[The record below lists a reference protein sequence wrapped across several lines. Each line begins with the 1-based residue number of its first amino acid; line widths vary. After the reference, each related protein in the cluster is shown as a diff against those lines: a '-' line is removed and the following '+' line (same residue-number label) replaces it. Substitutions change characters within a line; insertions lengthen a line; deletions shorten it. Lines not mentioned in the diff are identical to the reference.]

1 MSIAEKVR
9 VSEELDQWLRETRR
23 YLHMNP
29 ELSLQETN
37 TARIVTGQLSE
48 LGIEHKTGV
57 GGDGRS
63 LYTPKEALELA
74 GIKTGPVTGGTGVV
88 GIIHGRKPGKTILLR
103 ADMDALPMDEQNDV
117 EYKSTKPGAMHSCGH
132 DVHTTVLMGVG
143 EILNNMKDQFDGTVV
158 LMFQPGEEGYGGAA
172 AMINDGILDDPKVDA
187 ALALHVGVDGR
198 AGQIQVNEGA
208 NNAASDGLEIFI
220 EGIGGHAARPHVGV
234 DSTLVAAQIVVAL
247 QSIVSRNVD
256 PMESAVVTIGK
267 LEAGTA
273 SNIIPHTAKLEGTVR
288 TYDPGVRDHIEQRIK
303 ELVPGIAEG
312 MGAKA
317 KVAYLRG
324 YPALINHPDMVSLV
338 KEAGTEVLGS
348 ENVLPARPKM
358 AGEDMA
364 FIGERVPTCM
374 FSLCV
379 SDPDREI
386 IYPPHHPRFDAD
398 EDALA
403 VGVRVMATAAL
414 KYLGADGA
422 TS

>member
-1 MSIAEKVR
+1 MSIAEKIQ
-9 VSEELDQWLRETRR
+9 VSDELDKWLRETRR

-37 TARIVTGQLSE
+37 TARVVAGQLSE

-88 GIIHGRKPGKTILLR
+88 GIIRGRGPGKTILLR

-117 EYKSTKPGAMHSCGH
+117 DYKSTKPGAMHSCGH
-132 DVHTTVLMGVG
+132 DVHTTVLMGVA

-172 AMINDGILDDPKVDA
+172 AMINDGILDDYKVDA
-187 ALALHVGVDGR
+187 ALALHVGVDTR
-198 AGQIQVNEGA
+198 AGQISVNEAA
-208 NNAASDGLEIFI
+208 NNAASDGLEILI
-220 EGIGGHAARPHVGV
+220 EGIGGHAARPHAGV
-234 DSTLVAAQIVVAL
+234 DSTLVAAQVVVAL

-256 PMESAVVTIGK
+256 PMDSAVVTIGK
-267 LEAGTA
+267 LHAGTA

-288 TYDPGVRDHIEQRIK
+288 TYDPDVRDHIEKRVK
-303 ELVPGIAEG
+303 ELVTGIAQS
-312 MGAKA
+312 MGASA
-317 KVAYLRG
+317 EVAYLRG
-324 YPALINHPDMVSLV
+324 YPPLINNSDMVSLV
-338 KEAGTEVLGS
+338 KDAGAEVLGA
-348 ENVLPARPKM
+348 ENVFPSRPKM

-364 FIGERVPTCM
+364 FVAERVPTCM
-374 FSLCV
+374 FSLGV
-379 SDPDREI
+379 SDPEREI

-414 KYLGADGA
+414 KYLGAGK
-422 TS
+422 

>member
-1 MSIAEKVR
+1 MSIAEKVQ
-9 VSEELDQWLRETRR
+9 VSEELDQWLRDTRR

-29 ELSLQETN
+29 ELSLQEEN
-37 TARIVTGQLSE
+37 TARVVAGQLSE

-57 GGDGRS
+57 GGDGRT

-103 ADMDALPMDEQNDV
+103 ADMDALPMDEQNNV

-132 DVHTTVLMGVG
+132 DVHTTVLMGVA
-143 EILNNMKDQFDGTVV
+143 EVLNNLKDQFDGTVV

-172 AMINDGILDDPKVDA
+172 AMINDGLLDDPKVDA

-198 AGQIQVNEGA
+198 AGQISVNSGA
-208 NNAASDGLEIFI
+208 NTAAADGLEIFV

-234 DSTLVAAQIVVAL
+234 DTTLVAAQIVVAL

-256 PMESAVVTIGK
+256 PGESAVVTIGK
-267 LEAGTA
+267 LHAGTA
-273 SNIIPHTAKLEGTVR
+273 SNIIPATAKIEGTVR
-288 TYDPGVRDHIEQRIK
+288 TYNQDVRDHIEKRIK
-303 ELVPGIAEG
+303 EIVAGIASS
-312 MGAKA
+312 MGATA

-324 YPALINHPDMVSLV
+324 YPPLFNDPEMADLV
-338 KEAGTEVLGS
+338 REAGTEVLGA
-348 ENVLPARPKM
+348 ENVLPSSPKM

-364 FIGERVPTCM
+364 FVAERVPTCM
-374 FSLCV
+374 FGLGV

-403 VGVRVMATAAL
+403 TGVRVMATAAL
-414 KYLGADGA
+414 KYLGADA
-422 TS
+422 D